1 MTMAIALDLLVAG
14 LLVATIAYAIVLNRR
29 LSQLRGGSEQME
41 RMIADFYQATTHA
54 EASLTALKD
63 LTGRNEGDIAG
74 QLNSLTGVRDELE
87 FLVSRAESEGARLE
101 ALIREGRD
109 RPGRKSSGAAAGLAP
124 DSGLDAELFG
134 APAGAQELR

>member
-1 MTMAIALDLLVAG
+1 MTFAVALDLLVAA

-29 LSQLRGGSEQME
+29 LGQLRGGSEQME
-41 RMIADFYQATTHA
+41 RLIADFYQATTRA

-87 FLVSRAESEGARLE
+87 FLVSRAESESARLE
-101 ALIREGRD
+101 GLIRGGREVAK
-109 RPGRKSSGAAAGLAP
+109 RTSSGGSAGLAP

-134 APAGAQELR
+134 APAAAQELR